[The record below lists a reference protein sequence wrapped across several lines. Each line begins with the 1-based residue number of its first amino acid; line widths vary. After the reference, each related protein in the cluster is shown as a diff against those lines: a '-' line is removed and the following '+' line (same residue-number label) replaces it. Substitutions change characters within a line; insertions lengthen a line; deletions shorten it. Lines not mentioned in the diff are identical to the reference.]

1 MRGWQRV
8 IQATAVASV
17 CVLGANIFSI
27 HSAYA
32 SNSSVVAQHFATS
45 MPVISNTGVKT
56 TTEGSVEI
64 AKEARS
70 AVIMDAATGKVL
82 YSKDAAEELPMASI
96 TKIMT
101 MLLTMEAIDEGRLKW
116 TDQIKTSEHAASMG
130 GSQIF
135 LEPGETM
142 SVTDMLKGI
151 AIASANDACVA
162 MAEHLDGSEE
172 AFVTRMNKRAKELG
186 MNHTHFSNC
195 NGLPAQS
202 HYSSAHD
209 IAIMSRALLV
219 HPEITRFTSVYS
231 DYLRKNTDRP
241 LWLVNTNKLVRFYD
255 GVDGLK
261 TGFTQEAKYCLS
273 ATAKKEGFR
282 VIAVV
287 MGEPR
292 PKVRNAE
299 VTGMLNW
306 AFSHYTSK
314 LLYPKGHVVAKAK
327 VIKGVKD
334 NVAAITAEPVGFVA
348 ERGNKSTYKTEIT
361 LNPVKA
367 PVLKGVQVG
376 EMKVF
381 VNGDMVSRVPL
392 LARDE
397 VKKTNVFQGFGKTIK
412 KIVTF
417 GKAE

>member
-1 MRGWQRV
+1 
-8 IQATAVASV
+8 
-17 CVLGANIFSI
+17 
-27 HSAYA
+27 
-32 SNSSVVAQHFATS
+32 